1 MWLLEG
7 IKAAD
12 DDRLPCSLFPTFCPR
27 QEYKRLETL
36 RQIKEADRRTEEM
49 VARKEDMINQRRK
62 AALEVRYGTVWYGG
76 DGHPKEKGR
85 PRGMVWHC
93 TRQPRVDITSLREG
107 EPDGKHRMG

>member
-62 AALEVRYGTVWYGG
+62 AALEAWYGTVRASLESTSR
-76 DGHPKEKGR
+76 HSEKANQTENIEWANR
-85 PRGMVWHC
+85 YSNVR
-93 TRQPRVDITSLREG
+93 RFRA
-107 EPDGKHRMG
+107 